1 MPWKEELNP
10 YKIWLSEIILQQTR
24 VEQGRSYYEKFITTY
39 PDVEA
44 LAAAPLDDVLALW
57 EGLGYYSRARN
68 LHYTAR
74 YVRDELKGEFPDN
87 IKGLLE
93 LKGIG
98 PYTAAAIGS
107 FAFNIPEPVID
118 GNSLRVVSRYIGSTD
133 AVDTSGGKRK
143 VREFLKKRIP
153 SEEPASFNQAIM
165 DFGATVCTPSN
176 PKCESCPLQSN
187 CEAYLKEQTGY
198 IPVKSKRQKR
208 RKRYFHYLLIRNGDE
223 IGIQKR
229 VSKDIWEGL
238 YQLPLVEKEGK
249 GRMSSGQVKDHF
261 LLTDQVDIDHYKSQK
276 QLLTHQEIT
285 AYFYAL
291 ETHHP
296 ARKQPEIKWVKA
308 DNLDKFAFPKV
319 VRCFLE
325 EKQLT
330 LGGTLLR

>member
-24 VEQGRSYYEKFITTY
+24 VEQGRSYYERFISTY

-44 LAAAPLDDVLALW
+44 LAAAPLDDVLSLW

-68 LHYTAR
+68 LHFTAR
-74 YVRDELKGEFPDN
+74 YVRDELQGEFPDT

-93 LKGIG
+93 LKGVG

-107 FAFNIPEPVID
+107 FAFNIAEPVVD

-133 AVDTSGGKRK
+133 AVDTTPGKRK
-143 VREFLKKRIP
+143 VREFLEKSIP
-153 SEEPASFNQAIM
+153 SEGPASFNQAIM

-176 PKCESCPLQSN
+176 PKCESCPLQPN
-187 CEAYLKEQTGY
+187 CEAYQKDLTGY
-198 IPVKSKRQKR
+198 IPVKSKKLKR
-208 RKRYFHYLLIRNGDE
+208 RKRYFHYLFIRNADAV
-223 IGIQKR
+223 GIQKR
-229 VSKDIWEGL
+229 RSKDIWEGL
-238 YQLPLVEKEGK
+238 YQLPLLEKERK
-249 GRMSSGQVKDHF
+249 GRLSSWEVIDLFQ
-261 LLTDQVDIDHYKSQK
+261 LTKEADIDHYKTQK

-285 AYFYAL
+285 AYFYGL
-291 ETHHP
+291 ETQLPSQHSS
-296 ARKQPEIKWVKA
+296 EIKWVKV

-330 LGGTLLR
+330 LGYL